1 VDFRKLLEMTPQER
15 EASRQ
20 AAQDAYERSCEERL
34 ATRRAQLAAALRLRD
49 LNGKERDFLNGLNAR
64 AARPDHVVGRIGGE
78 LLYISDPQ
86 AAWLRDLAARA
97 ARRPTAPAARGG
109 TDVISRMA
117 AFRTDR
123 QRSGDASDQPRANA
137 GARRRGSQSSPDD
150 AIVWPDGAW
159 CFRHELAEMSHMSD
173 DFEVVQEN
181 DERYR
186 TLQGPRG

>member
-1 VDFRKLLEMTPQER
+1 MDFRKLLEMTPQER

-34 ATRRAQLAAALRLRD
+34 ATRKAQLAAALELRD

-64 AARPDHVVGRIGGE
+64 AACPDHVVGRVGGE

-86 AAWLRDLAARA
+86 AAWLRDIAARA
-97 ARRPTAPAARGG
+97 APQPTAPAARGA
-109 TDVISRMA
+109 DVFSRMA
-117 AFRTDR
+117 AFSTNR
-123 QRSGDASDQPRANA
+123 QRTADAGELQHAKL
-137 GARRRGSQSSPDD
+137 ARRRGSQSSPDD
-150 AIVWPDGAW
+150 AIVWPDGTW
-159 CFRHELAEMSHMSD
+159 CFRHELAEMTHMSD

-181 DERYR
+181 DERYG